1 MKHDIIRAD
10 VNLQKIGFLF
20 ECKYFDRKGALN
32 KIKKF
37 SSDVRSL
44 KGNTQKIFLSNDVS
58 SKTAV

>member
-10 VNLQKIGFLF
+10 ANSHKMVFLF
-20 ECKYFDRKGALN
+20 ECKYFDRKGDVR

>member
-1 MKHDIIRAD
+1 MKHDIIRPD

-37 SSDVRSL
+37 SSEMIKS
-44 KGNTQKIFLSNDVS
+44 KENSQKLTCHRTISEN
-58 SKTAV
+58 KR

>member
-10 VNLQKIGFLF
+10 VNSHKMVFLF
-20 ECKYFDRKGALN
+20 ECKYFDRKGDVR

>member
-1 MKHDIIRAD
+1 AD
-10 VNLQKIGFLF
+10 VNSHKMVFLF
-20 ECKYFDRKGALN
+20 ECKYFDSKGDVR

>member
-1 MKHDIIRAD
+1 MNNIIRAD
-10 VNLQKIGFLF
+10 VNSHKMVFLF
-20 ECKYFDRKGALN
+20 ECKYFDRKGDVR

-44 KGNTQKIFLSNDVS
+44 KGNTQKIFLSNGVS